1 MLIVI
6 GSGIAILAFI
16 GVLITGNMADTTA
29 NDTAAFLFGKSNG
42 NDMWSGFVA
51 ALTNPAFY
59 FVILIPFLALI
70 VFSIIVIVM
79 KVKDEDD
86 VPLLIPRRIFS
97 VYGGAVGLLMIIGY
111 ITGCARSD
119 ALSGGIANV
128 FNQVFMIITGVG
140 FLVFA
145 VGAWRD
151 YYHSLWW

>member
-16 GVLITGNMADTTA
+16 GAIIAATMAETTA
-29 NDTAAFLFGKSNG
+29 NDMAAFLFGKTNG
-42 NDMWSGFVA
+42 QDMGSSFA
-51 ALTNPAFY
+51 AAWTNPAFY
-59 FVILIPFLALI
+59 FVILVPFLALI
-70 VFSIIVIVM
+70 VFSIIVIVR
-79 KVKDEDD
+79 KVQDEDD

-97 VYGGAVGLLMIIGY
+97 VYGGAVGLLFIIGY

-119 ALSGGIANV
+119 ALSGGVANV
-128 FNQVFMIITGVG
+128 FSQVFMIITGVG

-151 YYHSLWW
+151 YDYSLWW